1 MLKLRDTHSWLPVR
15 VLGPVVLL
23 LVLSSLLVVACG
35 GGDETTT
42 SAGVTDT
49 TAATSS
55 TGGQGQPVGS
65 QIVISDYKFEP
76 ADITV
81 KAGESVTWTNEDSVQ
96 HNVAA
101 DDGGF
106 EGPLL
111 SKGESYTFTFDTPGS
126 YPYHCTP
133 HPFMKATVTVE

>member
-1 MLKLRDTHSWLPVR
+1 MSKLRNTHSWLPIR
-15 VLGPVVLL
+15 VLGLVVLL
-23 LVLSSLLVVACG
+23 LLLSSLLVVACG
-35 GGDETTT
+35 GGETTT
-42 SAGVTDT
+42 SAAVTDT

-55 TGGQGQPVGS
+55 TSGQGQPEGAQV
-65 QIVISDYKFEP
+65 VISDYKYEP
-76 ADITV
+76 ADITI

-96 HNVAA
+96 HNAAA
-101 DDGGF
+101 DENAF

-111 SKGESYTFTFDTPGS
+111 SKGESYTFTFDAPGI

>member
-1 MLKLRDTHSWLPVR
+1 MSKLRNTRSWLPVR
-15 VLGPVVLL
+15 VLGLVVLL
-23 LVLSSLLVVACG
+23 SLLSSLLLVACG
-35 GGDETTT
+35 GSDETTT

-55 TGGQGQPVGS
+55 TSGQGQPEGA
-65 QIVISDYKFEP
+65 QIVISDYKYEP
-76 ADITV
+76 ADITI
-81 KAGESVTWTNEDSVQ
+81 KAGESVTWTNEDAVQ
-96 HNVAA
+96 HNAAA
-101 DDGGF
+101 DDGAF

-111 SKGESYTFTFDTPGS
+111 SKGESYTFTFNTPGT